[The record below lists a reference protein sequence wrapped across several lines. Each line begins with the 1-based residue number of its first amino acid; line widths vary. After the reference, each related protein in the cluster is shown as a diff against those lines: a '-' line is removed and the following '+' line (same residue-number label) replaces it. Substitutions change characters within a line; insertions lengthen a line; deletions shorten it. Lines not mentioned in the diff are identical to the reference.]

1 MKLGSNTQYTYNSIT
16 ADEGIAN
23 GVGEFR
29 FDWVMLPG
37 TESGNLARDSF
48 YADDGCYTFEVEI
61 VNEHGDTHVDS
72 SSKIQ
77 FYWDDNEASNDDQDQ
92 PAEAC

>member
-1 MKLGSNTQYTYNSIT
+1 MDSNFVCETRFKHSIYLQSIT

-48 YADDGCYTFEVEI
+48 YVEMMDAI
-61 VNEHGDTHVDS
+61 P
-72 SSKIQ
+72 SKLKLSMSMEKLTRR
-77 FYWDDNEASNDDQDQ
+77 FKFKD
-92 PAEAC
+92 